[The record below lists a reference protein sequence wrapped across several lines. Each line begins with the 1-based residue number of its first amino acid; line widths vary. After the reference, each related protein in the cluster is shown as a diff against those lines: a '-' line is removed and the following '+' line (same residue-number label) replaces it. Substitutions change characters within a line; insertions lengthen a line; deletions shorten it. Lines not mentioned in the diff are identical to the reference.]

1 MAKTDLKYEKQN
13 LLASFF
19 GKKYGEFLYSGTL
32 AVETALIST
41 EIKPGDY
48 VLIPN
53 NVCYRILLS
62 LARLKVIPIIVTPQ
76 NGYVLT
82 EFEIMKALEQFPV
95 KAIILVHNL
104 GLPVDIAAI
113 KEICDNRVEII
124 EDAAQ
129 AWDIKCKGNSIGK
142 SSDYVITSFGISK
155 PLSLGVGGAIFS
167 NDEKFR
173 HLIDNYDNNSRVS
186 DRLLL
191 PYTLPVAVKFDVSKL
206 INIADNNV
214 FHQRS
219 IANVLIKE
227 LKNMGLNFWELY
239 DDDNPTWHRFP
250 VWTDSQEL
258 FNNLITQADR
268 YHVKY
273 ELPHKI
279 TLDNTPMAISLNSIH
294 MDYSEKKY
302 YHILIKTRQN
312 LLVNIRKW
320 TKIIKSKNLKK

>member
-167 NDEKFR
+167 NDE
-173 HLIDNYDNNSRVS
+173 
-186 DRLLL
+186 
-191 PYTLPVAVKFDVSKL
+191 
-206 INIADNNV
+206 
-214 FHQRS
+214 
-219 IANVLIKE
+219 
-227 LKNMGLNFWELY
+227 NF
-239 DDDNPTWHRFP
+239 
-250 VWTDSQEL
+250 V
-258 FNNLITQADR
+258 I
-268 YHVKY
+268 
-273 ELPHKI
+273 
-279 TLDNTPMAISLNSIH
+279 
-294 MDYSEKKY
+294 
-302 YHILIKTRQN
+302 
-312 LLVNIRKW
+312 
-320 TKIIKSKNLKK
+320 